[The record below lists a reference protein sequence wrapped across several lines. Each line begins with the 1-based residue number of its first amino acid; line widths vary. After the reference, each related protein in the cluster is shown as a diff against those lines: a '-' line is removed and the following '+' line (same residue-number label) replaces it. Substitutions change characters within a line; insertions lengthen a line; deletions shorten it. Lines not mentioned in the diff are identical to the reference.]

1 MNVGVSLPGLFETE
15 FGPLWVRF
23 KDIAE
28 LQGTPFLSFFFSC
41 TPHPPVCTHT
51 HTHTHIE

>member
-28 LQGTPFLSFFFSC
+28 LQGTPFLSFFFLV
-41 TPHPPVCTHT
+41 PPTLPYAHT